1 MFMIPHVSLSL
12 QSAVTSLRT
21 TAVVNGQSPPLR
33 SSIQRPVDSESGG
46 VRGKKE
52 EEEEE
57 RQRLASE
64 LQEIERE
71 RSVSTYV

>member
-1 MFMIPHVSLSL
+1 MTRSS
-12 QSAVTSLRT
+12 T
-21 TAVVNGQSPPLR
+21 TAVVNRRADPLR

-71 RSVSTYV
+71 RSVSTYVQRDTYTTK